1 MLDLVLCEACHTEQ
15 VRDIQGVREAAL
27 ATDHVLVKVETLW
40 RHSAAIK
47 RKKRVSVRHLNA
59 NAQAQ
64 TNFATAFCED
74 LQNSDTLAYDMS
86 LQVMWGKTV
95 QAMRQAERTS
105 PDPRR

>member
-1 MLDLVLCEACHTEQ
+1 
-15 VRDIQGVREAAL
+15 
-27 ATDHVLVKVETLW
+27 LVKVETLW

-86 LQVMWGKTV
+86 LQVMWDKTV
-95 QAMRQAERTS
+95 QAMRQAERTL
-105 PDPRR
+105 PDPRREPNKPWISAMTLELIEQRMVARSQNNRAE